1 MRPRPLT
8 GGRLLSALRPARS
21 LPLCPVGLPRRRLAH
36 YALARLCRCP
46 KGPACQS
53 LSPPSTIRS
62 HRPRART
69 AETATPAS
77 PPSTKPSSRPPLQ
90 VHARINF
97 PCLIHFAPTHSPE
110 LRTAVLQACRSSPI
124 ARPPAPESAPSKVR
138 SASLTVLRHR
148 QTKLYRRLRLTR
160 GEFPRRTSPSL
171 SPVFSVPSIICRW
184 SPVTTPHSHTKTPP
198 PNRNCPVPSF
208 ARVESSA
215 LAMALALS
223 VRPRKTIATIR
234 GPAHQPHS
242 VSHSTFPS
250 RRHWPV
256 DPLIPCVSTACSIR
270 PALCH
275 TVAPPSGPRPPM
287 RTRHR
292 AHVCPALLTSG
303 PDLAMAR
310 PVRRQRPGTQS
321 FAHRSRWPMGPSC
334 QASAPAHLR
343 ARPASSNHGHRS
355 EI

>member
-171 SPVFSVPSIICRW
+171 SPVFSVPSIICR
-184 SPVTTPHSHTKTPP
+184 
-198 PNRNCPVPSF
+198 
-208 ARVESSA
+208 
-215 LAMALALS
+215 
-223 VRPRKTIATIR
+223 
-234 GPAHQPHS
+234 
-242 VSHSTFPS
+242 
-250 RRHWPV
+250 
-256 DPLIPCVSTACSIR
+256 
-270 PALCH
+270 
-275 TVAPPSGPRPPM
+275 
-287 RTRHR
+287 
-292 AHVCPALLTSG
+292 
-303 PDLAMAR
+303 
-310 PVRRQRPGTQS
+310 
-321 FAHRSRWPMGPSC
+321 
-334 QASAPAHLR
+334 
-343 ARPASSNHGHRS
+343 
-355 EI
+355 